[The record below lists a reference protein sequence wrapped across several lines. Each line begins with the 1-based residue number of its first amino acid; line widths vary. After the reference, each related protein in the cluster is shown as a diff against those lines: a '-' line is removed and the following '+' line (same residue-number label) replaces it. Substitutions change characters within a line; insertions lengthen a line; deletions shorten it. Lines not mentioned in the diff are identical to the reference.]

1 MMFLILTPNPAVD
14 RTMLVTG
21 LRPGAVLRAE
31 RTLVA
36 AGGKGLNVARVARV
50 LELPALVCAPLGGFA
65 GRMLAEL
72 AAAEGLAGDWVQQ
85 DSGETRTCVLV
96 VDPQNGDATAL
107 NENGPT
113 LSHGDWQ
120 RFADRALDLV
130 AAADLVAV
138 CGSLP
143 PGVPPAALAELLQ
156 AIAAGGRRLIVDTSG
171 PALRAALDAGP
182 YAVKV
187 NAAELATALDRPIAG
202 DADAVAALAELHRR
216 GIELAAVTLGA
227 DGALASDGATCYHAR
242 PPAVEVLSS
251 IGSGDAMLAGLAA
264 GLRQNLDLPQTLQ
277 LAVACGSA
285 NARQFGGGR
294 VDPTDLKSL
303 RQAVVLTKVI
313 V

>member
-1 MMFLILTPNPAVD
+1 
-14 RTMLVTG
+14 MLVSG

-50 LELPALVCAPLGGFA
+50 LKVPALVCAPIGGFS

-72 AAAEGLAGDWVQQ
+72 AAAEGLAGDWVPQEG
-85 DSGETRTCVLV
+85 GETRTCTLV

-113 LSHGDWQ
+113 LSPADWQ
-120 RFADRALDLV
+120 RFAVRAVDL
-130 AAADLVAV
+130 AADADLVAV

-143 PGVPPAALAELLQ
+143 PGVSPAALADLLR
-156 AIAAGGRRLIVDTSG
+156 AIAVRGRRLIVDTSG
-171 PALRAALDAGP
+171 PALYAALDAEP

-187 NAAELATALDRPIAG
+187 NAAELALVLDRPIAG
-202 DADAVAALAELHRR
+202 STDAVAALTELHRR
-216 GIELAAVTLGA
+216 GIALAAVTLGA
-227 DGALASDGATCYHAR
+227 AGALAGDGAVWYHAH
-242 PPAVEVLSS
+242 PPAIEVVSS

-264 GLRQNLDLPQTLQ
+264 GLLQNLDLPQTLQ

-285 NARQFGGGR
+285 NARQFGGGSI
-294 VDPTDLKSL
+294 DPTDLEIF
-303 RQAVVLTKVI
+303 RQATVVERII